1 MFKIA
6 HFGIWCW
13 VILGAAI
20 GPIVDGW
27 SLREAI
33 MKKQIMLGI
42 IVGVAVIACLLYT
55 SDAAD
60 E

>member
-1 MFKIA
+1 LLVW
-6 HFGIWCW
+6 WCG

-20 GPIVDGW
+20 GHTVDGW

-42 IVGVAVIACLLYT
+42 IVGVAVIAT
-55 SDAAD
+55 HPFRSMHPAKTRQS
-60 E
+60 